1 MVKSTDLQ
9 IPGDIA
15 PVPIQTLRWGGGGV
29 LGRPLDKWGA
39 RSPKN
44 FFSALRASVWS
55 KSQGGGPPA
64 PPLDPPLP
72 STCCVSYVG
81 RLITST
87 GC

>member
-1 MVKSTDLQ
+1 MNLDLQ

-15 PVPIQTLRWGGGGV
+15 PVPIQTLRWGGGGGGAGGV

-55 KSQGGGPPA
+55 KRQGRTSR
-64 PPLDPPLP
+64 PLP
-72 STCCVSYVG
+72 SWIRHCLVPVVSA
-81 RLITST
+81 T
-87 GC
+87 